1 MGTEHPEHRRPR
13 TSEQSDEVRKTKY
26 RLKGRSV
33 LAGLEHSE
41 QKQHRTVMMRGISMA
56 LASILA
62 VLVLSGQALGHR
74 AMLIAEDDI
83 ASAYDAFEDSFA
95 QFRQKASSV
104 LGVSLD
110 QIGDVMYNFGSGSVV
125 TAFTLLPES
134 GSFKETVK
142 SGDLG
147 TLSDFTD
154 DEDTPGA
161 FDVAITVTDDEGA
174 YDDFVLAAKQVSSA
188 LGIKQDQIGEMDI
201 TMQSKCT
208 FVTLSLFPESDSF
221 EASEV
226 KRINDTL
233 QSGGLSELGA
243 PVDLSYDEDA
253 PDALDASFLGGGD
266 ACDFESMDADSSAG
280 DYISVLFDATKAD
293 DTSAGARKLLS
304 EFDDYYYDDYY
315 Y

>member
-26 RLKGRSV
+26 RLKGRST
-33 LAGLEHSE
+33 LAGLEPSE
-41 QKQHRTVMMRGISMA
+41 QKQHRTVMKRGISMA

-134 GSFKETVK
+134 GSFKDSEIESIKETLK
-142 SGDLG
+142 S
-147 TLSDFTD
+147 
-154 DEDTPGA
+154 GA

-188 LGIKQDQIGEMDI
+188 LGIE
-201 TMQSKCT
+201 
-208 FVTLSLFPESDSF
+208 
-221 EASEV
+221 
-226 KRINDTL
+226 
-233 QSGGLSELGA
+233 
-243 PVDLSYDEDA
+243 
-253 PDALDASFLGGGD
+253 
-266 ACDFESMDADSSAG
+266 
-280 DYISVLFDATKAD
+280 
-293 DTSAGARKLLS
+293 
-304 EFDDYYYDDYY
+304 
-315 Y
+315 